1 MLLDIPIGVC
11 EACFQFEAFDDEV
24 VESIED
30 VVLVV
35 EPNNAND
42 IVNGSTTI
50 VIADND
56 GMNKTTLPSTFQL
69 DLINMQL

>member
-11 EACFQFEAFDDEV
+11 EACFQFEAIDDEV
-24 VESIED
+24 VENIED

-42 IVNGSTTI
+42 VVNGSTMI
-50 VIADND
+50 FIADND
-56 GMNKTTLPSTFQL
+56 GMNKTTSFTY
-69 DLINMQL
+69 LI